1 MMSFLSSCVSSS
13 ANHCMRHHGLR
24 PSDAIF
30 LSLERARRI
39 LKVSE
44 EDGRGSW
51 ALAAEVPT
59 VWAAYGLKATHECHS
74 APCWCSVTIAAHSTR
89 VHLARCQRSLL
100 RSSRSG
106 LRHISLYR
114 YVPVMLQVL
123 NLVTFVVGQYS
134 FPICGWGDGVNCRA

>member
-39 LKVSE
+39 LKISK

-59 VWAAYGLKATHECHS
+59 VWAAYGLKATRECHS
-74 APCWCSVTIAAHSTR
+74 APCWCSVTIAVHSSGFTLPLPE
-89 VHLARCQRSLL
+89 VTVKEFSLWLAP
-100 RSSRSG
+100 
-106 LRHISLYR
+106 Y
-114 YVPVMLQVL
+114 
-123 NLVTFVVGQYS
+123 FVVS
-134 FPICGWGDGVNCRA
+134 ICTSNAASP

>member
-13 ANHCMRHHGLR
+13 ANHCMRHHGFR

-74 APCWCSVTIAAHSTR
+74 APLLVLRYNCGTQHQGSPCPLPEVIVTEFS
-89 VHLARCQRSLL
+89 Q
-100 RSSRSG
+100 
-106 LRHISLYR
+106 
-114 YVPVMLQVL
+114 
-123 NLVTFVVGQYS
+123 
-134 FPICGWGDGVNCRA
+134 